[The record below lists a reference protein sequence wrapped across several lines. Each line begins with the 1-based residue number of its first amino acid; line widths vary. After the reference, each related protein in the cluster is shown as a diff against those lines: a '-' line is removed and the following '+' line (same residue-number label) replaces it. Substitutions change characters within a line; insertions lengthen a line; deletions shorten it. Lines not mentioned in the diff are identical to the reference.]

1 MGNTVFF
8 SEEKSAYQAHL
19 HKLSTADVVA
29 LINEINE
36 KYKSSPEIVLRDR
49 FFLFVF
55 ERQESI
61 LAQKVELDAYRKEIE
76 NKKEEEVRA
85 VRGTG
90 VTERR
95 FGILPRRISFADT
108 NPDSAIEKILK
119 FFHPDH
125 RERIKH
131 ALLSHLDGSTI
142 KIRNKD
148 ISFEEFYSLVH
159 FEYEGANKDRES
171 SEPVYLG
178 SGLFEKF
185 LNGEL
190 SPRDLFSDGEVSSQ
204 FHRKLSS
211 EKPNLDSIEQTLR

>member
-19 HKLSTADVVA
+19 DKLSTADVVA

-36 KYKSSPEIVLRDR
+36 KYKSSPEIVLGDR
-49 FFLFVF
+49 FSLFVF
-55 ERQESI
+55 ERQENI
-61 LAQKVELDAYRKEIE
+61 LAGKVEQDAYRDEIKKKKQKEFE
-76 NKKEEEVRA
+76 D
-85 VRGTG
+85 VRGT
-90 VTERR
+90 VLRERSL
-95 FGILPRRISFADT
+95 GILPRRISFADT
-108 NPDSAIEKILK
+108 DPDSAIEKILK

-125 RERIKH
+125 HERVKR
-131 ALLSHLDGSTI
+131 ALLSHMDGSTI

-148 ISFEEFYSLVH
+148 ISLEDFYSLVH

-178 SGLFEKF
+178 SGLFERF

-190 SPRDLFSDGEVSSQ
+190 SSRDLSAEGEVSPEL
-204 FHRKLSS
+204 HKKLSS
-211 EKPNLDSIEQTLR
+211 KKPNLDSIERNML